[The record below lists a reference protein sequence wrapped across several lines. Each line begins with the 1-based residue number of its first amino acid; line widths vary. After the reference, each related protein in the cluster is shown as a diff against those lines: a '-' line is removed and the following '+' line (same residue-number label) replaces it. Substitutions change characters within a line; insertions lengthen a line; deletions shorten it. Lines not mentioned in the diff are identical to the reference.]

1 MAKSR
6 RRYSR
11 ACLAIFIDITSTL
24 QIASTETLGYYG
36 ARIAESCK
44 TENVTLSARWSNT
57 KSRQENFLIL
67 HPRHC
72 LDDYTYHPQ
81 YLHKWVERSGGGA
94 GLEFH
99 DFSHLDC
106 PLDRFS

>member
-6 RRYSR
+6 QRYR

-44 TENVTLSARWSNT
+44 TENVTLSARWSLTNDLG
-57 KSRQENFLIL
+57 RQNKLIIS
-67 HPRHC
+67 HSRHC

-94 GLEFH
+94 T
-99 DFSHLDC
+99 
-106 PLDRFS
+106 